1 MTEFAPIF
9 IAIPVGAA
17 TFCMVKAFVE
27 FLKRNLDQRFP
38 NSDDE
43 GEIEALLAAGL
54 QLAFSHPHGQTS
66 SPDL

>member
-1 MTEFAPIF
+1 MTEFAPVF

-17 TFCMVKAFVE
+17 SFCMVKAFVD

-43 GEIEALLAAGL
+43 GEIEEFLADR
-54 QLAFSHPHGQTS
+54 LAVCLAVEISR
-66 SPDL
+66 